1 MRRSF
6 FADLYARRDFN
17 NRMAEPRAVLGLC
30 RLPAGKPCFK
40 PYLRGISPV
49 FISLHRDIS
58 RCDPPRLPARR
69 VRVKARKETLSP
81 MKMKRLVSSALALIL
96 LVSLP
101 VSALAADWYLED
113 GDITVSADSSG
124 QTVSQG
130 GTSVADDAP
139 VIKQRD
145 SSAATDSTI
154 TISTSGDAT
163 ANVTIEEVN
172 ISSGDS
178 IDVGS
183 SSANIT
189 LNGDNKLS
197 SESGSGMHVSDGD
210 VTITGSGSLKAES
223 KGDNNNNAAIG
234 SHENEDMSGDITIGG
249 DAQVTAESGRNGAGI
264 GSGDDGE
271 MTGDITIG
279 GSAKVSAKS
288 GNDGAGI
295 GSGDDGEM
303 TGSITVGGS
312 SQVTAISG
320 NDGAGIGSGEESN
333 MSGNITIGDNARVTA
348 WSEDR
353 GAGIGSGREGK
364 VSGSITIGD
373 NAQVSAGSDR
383 DGAGIGGGKKGSIT
397 FTGRIIIRGNAKVT
411 AVGEDEGTGI
421 GPGEDKKMK
430 GLIIIQDNAQVTVIA
445 GDCAAAIGSDD
456 GYEMTG
462 TIIIIGNAR
471 VTTGVLDDDDV
482 YFDYKTKE
490 IKYTL
495 DEGYIGYIGYIGDSQ
510 NSNHESGNGHYII
523 GPDVTINGLSGSDI
537 EALKDYINMRLSGE
551 NNDGEPENLTKLDI
565 SSENGEFTVTAEG
578 EGTVEKILY
587 GGSETVPT
595 APGTYPVTCV
605 VRLDDETIEFQIGTF
620 VVPEPKSPAE
630 AVQSAPLYRVTDKD
644 GVDIAYKA
652 EKNDGVLTITADEDH
667 AVLTGTLA
675 GIEQLKA
682 QGVEKIVFVTNGASS
697 AFSLND
703 LLEKGEIGETYK
715 LTHDGKTVT
724 FTLGEKMTDIS
735 LAYR

>member
-1 MRRSF
+1 MKLKRF
-6 FADLYARRDFN
+6 
-17 NRMAEPRAVLGLC
+17 
-30 RLPAGKPCFK
+30 
-40 PYLRGISPV
+40 
-49 FISLHRDIS
+49 
-58 RCDPPRLPARR
+58 
-69 VRVKARKETLSP
+69 LSS
-81 MKMKRLVSSALALIL
+81 VLALVLI
-96 LVSLP
+96 VSLP

-130 GTSVADDAP
+130 DTSVADDAP
-139 VIKQRD
+139 VIRQRD

-154 TISTSGDAT
+154 TISTSDDAT
-163 ANVTIEEVN
+163 ANVTIEDVN
-172 ISSGDS
+172 ISSSGDS

-303 TGSITVGGS
+303 TGSITVSGS

-320 NDGAGIGSGEESN
+320 NDGAGI
-333 MSGNITIGDNARVTA
+333 
-348 WSEDR
+348 
-353 GAGIGSGREGK
+353 
-364 VSGSITIGD
+364 
-373 NAQVSAGSDR
+373 
-383 DGAGIGGGKKGSIT
+383 
-397 FTGRIIIRGNAKVT
+397 
-411 AVGEDEGTGI
+411 
-421 GPGEDKKMK
+421 
-430 GLIIIQDNAQVTVIA
+430 
-445 GDCAAAIGSDD
+445 
-456 GYEMTG
+456 
-462 TIIIIGNAR
+462 
-471 VTTGVLDDDDV
+471 
-482 YFDYKTKE
+482 
-490 IKYTL
+490 
-495 DEGYIGYIGYIGDSQ
+495 
-510 NSNHESGNGHYII
+510 
-523 GPDVTINGLSGSDI
+523 
-537 EALKDYINMRLSGE
+537 
-551 NNDGEPENLTKLDI
+551 
-565 SSENGEFTVTAEG
+565 
-578 EGTVEKILY
+578 